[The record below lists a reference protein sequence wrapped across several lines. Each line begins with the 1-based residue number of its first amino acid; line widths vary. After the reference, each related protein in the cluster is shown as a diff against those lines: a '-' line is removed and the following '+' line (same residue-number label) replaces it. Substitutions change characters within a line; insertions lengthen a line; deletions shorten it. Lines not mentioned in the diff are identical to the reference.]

1 MNRGDHVQPGIRVVD
16 PVIRADLGRRG
27 TPNPAADAGIA
38 APTSQLD
45 LVLLMRD
52 RLFESVPRAP
62 RR

>member
-1 MNRGDHVQPGIRVVD
+1 MDRGDHVQHSIRTVG
-16 PVIRADLGRRG
+16 PVIRADLGRRS
-27 TPNPAADAGIA
+27 TPNPADDAGIA
-38 APTSQLD
+38 ALAFQHD